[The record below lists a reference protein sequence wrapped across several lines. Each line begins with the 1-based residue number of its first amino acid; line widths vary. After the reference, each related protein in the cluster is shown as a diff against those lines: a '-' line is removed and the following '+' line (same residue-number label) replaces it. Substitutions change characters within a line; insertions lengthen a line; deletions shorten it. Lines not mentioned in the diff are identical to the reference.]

1 MKKNKILF
9 CMVLLFIFLF
19 LSTTYTSAV
28 YMNGS
33 EKFIIKMDMMRN
45 MLIEMD
51 MNMSIQKIKGYIGR
65 IFTIYTIFISIV
77 IFMENK
83 NPSKTIAWLLVLTL
97 IPVIGF
103 IFYLFMGQNVR
114 KKKIFNKKKSKDFL
128 YFEQMA
134 NGQRDAIEGKAL
146 FKEDKSFVKKRLIR
160 LILNSAKSPFT
171 VNNKVK
177 VLSNGDETFS
187 SILESLKE
195 AKDHIHLEYFIIK
208 DDHIGK
214 IIKNILMNR
223 AREGLK
229 VRVIYDSVGSWR
241 LSRKY
246 LREMKEAGVEIYG
259 FSPVVFPILSRKLN
273 YRNHRK
279 IIVIDGKIGFVGG
292 LNIGD
297 EYLGKNP
304 YLGFWRDSHVK
315 VEGEA
320 VYALQNIFLRDWM
333 FVTKEVISFSHRYYP
348 KLSYYGEQL
357 VQMIASG
364 PDTDWQSIMQAYFL
378 IIASAED
385 RIWINTPYL
394 VPGESIMLALKTA
407 ALSGVDVRII
417 LPEKPDHK
425 TVFWAS
431 LSHVEELLEAGVK
444 IYQYKK
450 GFIHGKIMLVD
461 GEAASIGTANLDLRS
476 FEINFEVNAFIYDQD
491 IIKEME
497 DHFLVDIKD
506 SQQIILEEYKNRSIF
521 NKIKE
526 STARLFSPL
535 L

>member
-1 MKKNKILF
+1 MKKNKIVF
-9 CMVLLFIFLF
+9 YMALLIIF
-19 LSTTYTSAV
+19 LSTTRICALEINEPQGF
-28 YMNGS
+28 MM
-33 EKFIIKMDMMRN
+33 KMDMIRN
-45 MLIEMD
+45 MIIKTD
-51 MNMSIQKIKGYIGR
+51 MHISIQKIKGYIGTV
-65 IFTIYTIFISIV
+65 FTIYTIFIGIV

-97 IPVIGF
+97 VPVIGF
-103 IFYLFMGQNVR
+103 IVYLFMGPNVR
-114 KKKIFNKKKSKDFL
+114 KKKIFNKKKSKDFI
-128 YFEQMA
+128 YFEQIA
-134 NGQRDAIEGKAL
+134 NGQKDAIEGKAL
-146 FKEDKSFVKKRLIR
+146 FKEDESFVKKRLIS

-187 SILESLKE
+187 SIIEVLAE

-208 DDHIGK
+208 DDNIGK
-214 IIKNILMNR
+214 IIKNILMNK
-223 AREGLK
+223 AREGVK

-279 IIVIDGKIGFVGG
+279 IIVVDGKIGFVGG

-297 EYLGKNP
+297 EYLGKDP
-304 YLGFWRDSHVK
+304 YLGFWRDSHAK

-320 VYALQNIFLRDWM
+320 VYALQNIFFRDWM
-333 FVTKEVISFSHRYYP
+333 FVSKEEILLSSRYYP

-357 VQMIASG
+357 VQIIASG

-378 IIASAED
+378 IIASSEN
-385 RIWINTPYL
+385 RIWMNTPYL
-394 VPGESIMLALKTA
+394 VPGESIMMALKTA

-417 LPEKPDHK
+417 LPGKADHK

-444 IYQYKK
+444 VYQYKK

-476 FEINFEVNAFIYDQD
+476 FEINFEVNAFIYDQE
-491 IIKEME
+491 IIAQME
-497 DHFLVDIKD
+497 EHFLIDIKD
-506 SQQIILEEYKNRSIF
+506 SEEIILEEYKRRSIF